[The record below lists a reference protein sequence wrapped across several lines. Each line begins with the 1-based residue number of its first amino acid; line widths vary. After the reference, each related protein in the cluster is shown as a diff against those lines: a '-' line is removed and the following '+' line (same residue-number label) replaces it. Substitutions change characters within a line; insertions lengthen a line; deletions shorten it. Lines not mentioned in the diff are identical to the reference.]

1 MKKLFLGLACVAGV
15 GAFFLGQKTPE
26 QASDLTLENI
36 EAVGLSASEAKCDAS
51 NDHPCKIYNDGKIV
65 MEATGDASFITN

>member
-1 MKKLFLGLACVAGV
+1 MKKLILSLACVAGV

-36 EAVGLSASEAKCDAS
+36 EAVGLSATETICEGTNGKECFVYDSNGMIAGKSEGPLINWK
-51 NDHPCKIYNDGKIV
+51 
-65 MEATGDASFITN
+65 

>member
-1 MKKLFLGLACVAGV
+1 MRKLFLGLVCVAGV

-36 EAVGLSASEAKCDAS
+36 EAVGLSASETTCDAQTP
-51 NDHPCKIYNDGKIV
+51 DECTIYDKGLLVGKG
-65 MEATGDASFITN
+65 TGALHHKN

>member
-1 MKKLFLGLACVAGV
+1 MRKLFLGLACIAGV

-36 EAVGLSASEAKCDAS
+36 EAVGLSATEARCNPVTTSECVIKMGEIEAK
-51 NDHPCKIYNDGKIV
+51 GTGELIV
-65 MEATGDASFITN
+65 NN

>member
-1 MKKLFLGLACVAGV
+1 MRTLLLGLTCAASV

-36 EAVGLSASEAKCDAS
+36 EAVGLSASEAMCEGTSQVD
-51 NDHPCKIYNDGKIV
+51 CFIYDENGVVAAKS
-65 MEATGDASFITN
+65 TGPLVYWK

>member
-1 MKKLFLGLACVAGV
+1 MRKLFLGLACVAGV

-36 EAVGLSASEAKCDAS
+36 EAVGLSASEIQCEGT
-51 NDHPCKIYNDGKIV
+51 NDVDCYILNSHGVAVGKSK
-65 MEATGDASFITN
+65 GPLNSWN

>member
-1 MKKLFLGLACVAGV
+1 MRKLFLGLACVAGV

-36 EAVGLSASEAKCDAS
+36 EAVGLSATEAQCDPVTTV
-51 NDHPCKIYNDGKIV
+51 DCTIKMEGIEGIGKGKLIIN
-65 MEATGDASFITN
+65 S